1 MTAEQPNPAGGQI
14 PPPPDGF
21 PTWLDYVL
29 DGWDEAKAEL
39 AALRQALAD
48 RSADLAVCLND
59 LESVAKERDEAL
71 KKLSDTEGWLATARQ
86 QALDLDAMR
95 AEAVRERDTLKMLRE
110 KGCDCS
116 DEEACRFVRERDEAR
131 AKLAEL
137 TAAVHAAATQLEV
150 AEQKKEDDLPLKAES
165 HFREAVRTIARTLP
179 PATVQHDRGAVWG
192 ELREMDRLHVENLAL
207 EKKLAELREALD
219 EIASAERTLEQSG
232 YHDNYTDAARARDRI
247 ARAQAKLAKLRAEQ
261 GGEGTHGS

>member
-1 MTAEQPNPAGGQI
+1 MTAEKPNPAGGQI

-59 LESVAKERDEAL
+59 LESVAKERDGAL

-207 EKKLAELREALD
+207 EKKLAELRTIALRLGKLETLAARTDIDEALVSDVPFIPAADLEAHNAIVD
-219 EIASAERTLEQSG
+219 E
-232 YHDNYTDAARARDRI
+232 
-247 ARAQAKLAKLRAEQ
+247 LRAEQ
-261 GGEGTHGS
+261 GGEGKS